1 MRQRLTSEDEYLNVL
16 ADRFSEKSIS
26 SERTPSA
33 ILSQIVIQ
41 AFPPGATAPGDP
53 ALDRSLFDCV
63 GDFPDAAGGGKA
75 MGYLYLKSRSL
86 NDPLTLI
93 KNNALAVE

>member
-16 ADRFSEKSIS
+16 ADRFSQKSIS

-41 AFPPGATAPGDP
+41 RIP
-53 ALDRSLFDCV
+53 ARCDGPRRPRIGSQPV
-63 GDFPDAAGGGKA
+63 
-75 MGYLYLKSRSL
+75 
-86 NDPLTLI
+86 
-93 KNNALAVE
+93 

>member
-41 AFPPGATAPGDP
+41 AFPPGATVSP
-53 ALDRSLFDCV
+53 ATPLWI
-63 GDFPDAAGGGKA
+63 AACLTASATFLKA
-75 MGYLYLKSRSL
+75 R
-86 NDPLTLI
+86 P
-93 KNNALAVE
+93 

>member
-33 ILSQIVIQ
+33 ILSQIVILVS
-41 AFPPGATAPGDP
+41 PATP
-53 ALDRSLFDCV
+53 LWI
-63 GDFPDAAGGGKA
+63 AACLTASATFLKA
-75 MGYLYLKSRSL
+75 R
-86 NDPLTLI
+86 P
-93 KNNALAVE
+93 